1 MIRSLVF
8 RLVNPRALLLIIAAL
23 TLGACSLKTMAVK
36 QTVGILKE
44 SLPAFEQEW
53 DYELV
58 ERSLPANI
66 KTVEGFLVSA
76 PNDEDLLLML
86 ARAYGAYAMVLIE
99 DRMEREKVRAD
110 ASDAIETPEVDRQ
123 RLRAREMYSRAHR
136 YALRAL
142 EQRRPG
148 FSAAFGKGRE
158 ALKKALEGCDA
169 SDVPALF
176 WAGMPLASA
185 VNIGRDDVAMIAK
198 LPQLKALMTRVVELD
213 ERYYYGGAHLV
224 LGGLY
229 GGVGKMLGGDPV
241 KAKKHF
247 DRALALTKRRF
258 LLVQTMYA
266 RTLAVQL
273 QDKKLFRSL
282 LEEVLS
288 AKLAIL
294 PEQRLAN
301 VAAKRKAARTLA
313 QQGELF

>member
-1 MIRSLVF
+1 MTRRPF
-8 RLVNPRALLLIIAAL
+8 AHTMLLTTLAL
-23 TLGACSLKTMAVK
+23 TLGACSLRTMAVN
-36 QTVGILKE
+36 QTVGILKD

-58 ERSLPANI
+58 EKSLPANI
-66 KTVEGFLVSA
+66 KTVEGFLISA
-76 PNDEDLLLML
+76 PNNVDLLLML
-86 ARAYGAYAMVLIE
+86 SRAYSAYAMVLLE
-99 DRMEREKVRAD
+99 DRMEREKALAD
-110 ASDAIETPEVDRQ
+110 ASDDDEAPEADRQ

-142 EQRRPG
+142 DQRKEG
-148 FSAAFGKGRE
+148 FTKAFKKGRD
-158 ALKKALEGCDA
+158 ALKKALASCDK
-169 SDVPALF
+169 DDIPALF

-185 VNIGRDDVAMIAK
+185 VNIGRDDVALIAK
-198 LPQLKALMTRVVELD
+198 LPQLKALMLRVVELD
-213 ERYYYGGAHLV
+213 EGYYYGGAHLV

-229 GGVGKMLGGDPV
+229 GGVGKMLGGDAT

-247 DRALALTKRRF
+247 ARALALTKRRF

-282 LEEVLS
+282 LQEVLT
-288 AKLAIL
+288 AKLSIL

-313 QQGELF
+313 QEGELF